1 MSAPVDVCIVTF
13 NSAADLPGCLEAV
26 EALTHRPLQVSI
38 VDCASSDESLAISR
52 RFAARATVPTSV
64 VALDRNLGFAGG
76 MNEALAQ
83 GVAPWV
89 LLLNPDAR
97 PAPDYLGCLLDASD
111 AASNGARGVGAAT
124 GRLLRQASNGERP
137 TLDACGMRLTLT
149 WRHLDRASG
158 DVDRGQL
165 ATRARV
171 FGATGAA
178 SLFRRA
184 ALEDVA
190 IGGRIF
196 DDCFHSYRED
206 AELCFR
212 LQERGWDVV
221 YEPLA
226 RATHRRRVVPGRR
239 RELAPEINFHSLK
252 NRYLLRVYHQ
262 TPRNLLTT
270 LPFTLVRDALALGYV
285 LIRERDSLPAYA
297 WLWRNRSA
305 LLERRRLIQS
315 RKTRSIEPW
324 FVRGEAAIPGG
335 EATGAAGT
343 PPPPRAG
350 QATR

>member
-13 NSAADLPGCLEAV
+13 DSAGDLAGCLEAV
-26 EALTHRPLQVSI
+26 EALAHRPLQVAI
-38 VDCASSDESLAISR
+38 VDCASTDDSLAIAR

-64 VALDRNLGFAGG
+64 VPLDRNLGFAGG
-76 MNEALAQ
+76 MNEALAH
-83 GVAPWV
+83 GTAPWV

-97 PAPDYLGCLLDASD
+97 PAPDYVGRLLDASD
-111 AASNGARGVGAAT
+111 QASNGAPGVGAAT
-124 GRLLRQASNGERP
+124 GRLLRQASAGERP
-137 TLDACGMRLTLT
+137 VLDACGMRLTLT

-158 DVDRGQL
+158 HLDHGQL
-165 ATRARV
+165 GSRARV

-178 SLFRRA
+178 SLFRRS

-196 DDCFHSYRED
+196 DDWFHSYRED

-239 RELAPEINFHSLK
+239 RETSPEINFHSLK

-262 TPRNLLTT
+262 TPRNLLAT
-270 LPFTLVRDALALGYV
+270 LPFTLLRDALALGYV
-285 LIRERDSLPAYA
+285 LIRERDSLPAYG
-297 WLWRNRSA
+297 WLWRHRRA
-305 LLERRRLIQS
+305 LFERRRVIQS

-324 FVRGEAAIPGG
+324 FLRDEAAIVDGS
-335 EATGAAGT
+335 AAAPAVAHS
-343 PPPPRAG
+343 PPPAG
-350 QATR
+350 KAS